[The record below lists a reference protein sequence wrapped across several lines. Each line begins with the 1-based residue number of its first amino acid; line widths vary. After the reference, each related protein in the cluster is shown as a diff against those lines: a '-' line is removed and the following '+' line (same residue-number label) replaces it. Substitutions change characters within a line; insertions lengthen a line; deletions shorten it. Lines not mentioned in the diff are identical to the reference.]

1 MTLALAPACPP
12 DDATTPHGAL
22 LLARGY
28 ARLAALLEP
37 LHLDVRWPV
46 EAASAELT
54 GAPAPLARTEY
65 GAPSIPLRSRP
76 TLEQLALRPE
86 LIEEFLAA
94 EAARIAATA
103 APCAPAGAPA
113 GAPSPQAGTP
123 CATTDPTAPT
133 SPTAPPRHVLAAR
146 ALHGSLW
153 SLSLLVSGPWYLED
167 RVPLLAPR
175 AVRYDLAADRYEVT
189 PGDFV
194 CLPGDPAAGLPGV
207 RTVPDAEALRGA
219 LRDAFADLVRPLLT
233 AVAPAFR
240 RGPRALWGMAGDD
253 LLSGIWTLGRTL
265 GDEERAVRRAT
276 EVLPRAIAPYPAA
289 ADFRRLTG
297 RTGATHLTRTRTG
310 CCLYYA
316 VRPGEACGTCPRT
329 ADAERLR
336 RLGD

>member
-1 MTLALAPACPP
+1 MTLALVPACPP
-12 DDATTPHGAL
+12 DDATAPHGAL

-28 ARLAALLEP
+28 TRLAALLEP

-46 EAASAELT
+46 KATSAAPSDTPTHLV
-54 GAPAPLARTEY
+54 RREY
-65 GAPSIPLRSRP
+65 GSPSTPLRCRP
-76 TLEQLALRPE
+76 TLEQLALHQE

-103 APCAPAGAPA
+103 APGNAPCAPVGAPPVA
-113 GAPSPQAGTP
+113 SA
-123 CATTDPTAPT
+123 
-133 SPTAPPRHVLAAR
+133 APPRHVLAAR

-153 SLSLLVSGPWYLED
+153 SLSLLVSGPWYLEG
-167 RVPLLAPR
+167 RVPLLTSR

-189 PGDFV
+189 PGGFV

-233 AVAPAFR
+233 AIAPAFR

-297 RTGATHLTRTRTG
+297 RTGTTHLTRTRTG